1 MWLLLL
7 KMVFLHSDSFKCV
20 FSESVGER
28 EETRKAGLA
37 RLATG
42 YELLAV
48 LVGSFTS
55 NLMPFTGPSNLF
67 IAMIAALSVDAD
79 PITIG
84 LLVALGSA
92 LAKFIHYIV
101 TFFIGRFVN
110 KKWKEKI
117 GEKGTRLRH
126 WAPLAL
132 FVVAA
137 SPLPDEPVVV
147 PLGLIKYN
155 PAKFFIVYFLGK
167 LSITIVGAYLGRAGQ
182 QSLGEWVSQEVMMA
196 VSIVL
201 TIVTTI
207 ILLKVDLGKIVERIL
222 KRKVELT

>member
-7 KMVFLHSDSFKCV
+7 NVVFLHSDSFKCV
-20 FSESVGER
+20 LSESVGDG

-48 LVGSFTS
+48 MGGSFIS
-55 NLMPFTGPSNLF
+55 NLMPFAGPSNLL
-67 IAMIAALSVDAD
+67 IALLAAMSVDAD

-92 LAKFIHYIV
+92 SAKFIHYII

-117 GEKGTRLRH
+117 SEKGTRLRH

-147 PLGLIKYN
+147 PLGLIKYS
-155 PAKFFIVYFLGK
+155 PARFFIVYFLGK

-182 QSLGEWVSQEVMMA
+182 QSLGGWVNQEVMMA
-196 VSIVL
+196 ISIVL
-201 TIVTTI
+201 TIVATI

-222 KRKVELT
+222 KRKVGLT

>member
-1 MWLLLL
+1 M
-7 KMVFLHSDSFKCV
+7 
-20 FSESVGER
+20 
-28 EETRKAGLA
+28 A
-37 RLATG
+37 RLATW

-67 IAMIAALSVDAD
+67 IALWAAMLVDAD
-79 PITIG
+79 PVTIG
-84 LLVALGSA
+84 LLVALGAA
-92 LAKFIHYIV
+92 LAKFIHYLV
-101 TFFIGRFVN
+101 TFFIGRLAN

-117 GEKGTRLRH
+117 GEKGKRLKH

-147 PLGLIKYN
+147 PLGLVKYN

-167 LSITIVGAYLGRAGQ
+167 LLIAIAGAYLGQAGQ
-182 QSLGEWVSQEVMMA
+182 QSLEEWISQEAMMA

-201 TIVTTI
+201 TIVATA
-207 ILLKVDLGKIVERIL
+207 ILLKVDVGKIAERFL
-222 KRKVELT
+222 KRKVEFT

>member
-1 MWLLLL
+1 ML
-7 KMVFLHSDSFKCV
+7 
-20 FSESVGER
+20 
-28 EETRKAGLA
+28 
-37 RLATG
+37 
-42 YELLAV
+42 
-48 LVGSFTS
+48 
-55 NLMPFTGPSNLF
+55 
-67 IAMIAALSVDAD
+67 VDAD
-79 PITIG
+79 PITLG
-84 LLVALGSA
+84 FLVALGSA
-92 LAKFIHYIV
+92 LAKFIHYII
-101 TFFIGRFVN
+101 TFFIGRFVH

-117 GEKGTRLRH
+117 SEKGTRLRH

-182 QSLGEWVSQEVMMA
+182 QSLGEWVSQDVMMA

-201 TIVTTI
+201 TIVATI
-207 ILLKVDLGKIVERIL
+207 ILLKVDLGRIVERIL